1 VVAVKVRLSGTRAE
15 CDLLVGRLP
24 ELLAGVVEV
33 VEVSSFYPN
42 RGVGVLGRVYVDLLF
57 TAPVDPVAERGTS

>member
-1 VVAVKVRLSGTRAE
+1 VKVRLSGARAE

-42 RGVGVLGRVYVDLLF
+42 RGVGVLGRVYVEVRF
-57 TAPVDPVAERGTS
+57 TAPVEPVADRGDS